1 MSQNPNGAAPLAP
14 ADALVREIHA
24 VLELVE
30 PVSSQSPEPRFAG
43 YAVSGAEAYMHLA
56 READPERRLR
66 VLRHGSGPDAR
77 WWLADERGRVIDL
90 ALSAAD
96 RKALRADP
104 ALRYPYEEGRG
115 AMFRTGAE
123 KPSKRATALLELIR
137 SRR

>member
-1 MSQNPNGAAPLAP
+1 MNQNPNGSPPLAP

-30 PVSSQSPEPRFAG
+30 PVASTLPEPRYAG
-43 YAVSGAEAYMHLA
+43 YAVSAAEAYMHLA

-66 VLRHGSGPDAR
+66 VLRHGDGKDAR

-90 ALSAAD
+90 TLSPAD
-96 RKALRADP
+96 RKLIRADSRR
-104 ALRYPYEEGRG
+104 RYPYEEGRG

-123 KPSKRATALLELIR
+123 KPSKRAAVLLELVR
-137 SRR
+137 ARR

>member
-1 MSQNPNGAAPLAP
+1 MNQNPNGAPPLAP

-30 PVSSQSPEPRFAG
+30 PVRSRVPEPRYAG
-43 YAVSGAEAYMHLA
+43 YAVSAAEAYMHLA

-66 VLRHGSGPDAR
+66 VLRDGSGKDAR

-90 ALSAAD
+90 TLSAAD
-96 RKALRADP
+96 RKLIRTDP
-104 ALRYPYEEGRG
+104 GRRYPYEEGRG

-123 KPSKRATALLELIR
+123 KPSKRAAVLLELIR
-137 SRR
+137 ARR